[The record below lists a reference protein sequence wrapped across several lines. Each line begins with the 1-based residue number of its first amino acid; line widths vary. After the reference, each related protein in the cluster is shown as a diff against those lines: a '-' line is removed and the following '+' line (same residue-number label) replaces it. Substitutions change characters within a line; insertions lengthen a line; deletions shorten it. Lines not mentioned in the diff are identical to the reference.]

1 MFSARTTTPTF
12 PIAVGA
18 TIPVSRWTSED
29 QLAKDQYHAEVR
41 SQLNGITRQTDALM
55 DRHATKRL
63 ASPEDVLTA
72 IKAQA
77 AHSIVVKETVD
88 RLMKSEHCG
97 LRCFVERAGVLL
109 KAAQESRSEDPGAS
123 TQRRQRYLDE
133 LMSLNRCMLSI
144 AVKDLTSDGTQPES
158 PCPDEIVIPGNV
170 PQFGYLIGK
179 LTQRCKEG
187 NDWLI
192 GRRLRSFHDR
202 WRVDLK
208 KPDALAE
215 LQGDFRGLCTAIR
228 TAEAPRLLGL
238 SWPGLGPRRGLPAL
252 TIASVPQQPVGH
264 QARADAIER
273 TPA

>member
-1 MFSARTTTPTF
+1 MFSARTTTPSF

-41 SQLNGITRQTDALM
+41 SQLNGITRQTDALL

-144 AVKDLTSDGTQPES
+144 AVKDLTSDGTEPES

-170 PQFGYLIGK
+170 AQFGYLIGK
-179 LTQRCKEG
+179 LRGRCLDRDQGIKAQR
-187 NDWLI
+187 LTA
-192 GRRLRSFHDR
+192 FHHR

-215 LQGDFRGLCTAIR
+215 LQGDFRALCAAIR
-228 TAEAPRLLGL
+228 IAESPRLLGL
-238 SWPGLGPRRGLPAL
+238 PWLGFASHRGRTVL
-252 TIASVPQQPVGH
+252 TIASAPPQSVDRHVGT
-264 QARADAIER
+264 DAAER
-273 TPA
+273 TPV